1 MLKFK
6 RVSSKVFFVALGAG
20 YFSIFS
26 NLDINIFLKGYLTIV
41 PVQILV
47 LIYGV
52 YLIHSKK
59 QKYSQKSRTHS

>member
-41 PVQILV
+41 PVQMLALV
-47 LIYGV
+47 YGV
-52 YLIHSKK
+52 YLIYNKK
-59 QKYSQKSRTHS
+59 PKDSQKSRTHS

>member
-6 RVSSKVFFVALGAG
+6 GVSTKVFLIALGAS

-41 PVQILV
+41 PVQILALV
-47 LIYGV
+47 FGV
-52 YLIHSKK
+52 YLIYNKK
-59 QKYSQKSRTHS
+59 PKDSQKSRSHS